1 MKFENIKT
9 KDEFKEKTEIISQ
22 KIGENLLEFGN
33 YLIRGRDRI
42 LLKIKHSPSTPV
54 AELLI
59 DFDEATGDID
69 LSQMIFDSNLKEKKS
84 ILYMPEWP
92 KVVKEK
98 VLLLPK

>member
-1 MKFENIKT
+1 MKCGNIKI
-9 KDEFKEKTEIISQ
+9 KNKFKEKTEIISQ

-33 YLIRGRDRI
+33 YLIKGKDRI
-42 LLKIKHSPSTPV
+42 LLKIKHSPSIPV

-59 DFDEATGDID
+59 DFDEATGDVD
-69 LSQMIFDSNLKEKKS
+69 FSQMIFDSNFNKKKS
-84 ILYMPEWP
+84 ILYMPTWP